1 MEWIVCGLALI
12 SPDMVAERH
21 YFLEWFNTPAG
32 LWTMRGICVMAGVVV
47 LVVYKK
53 MKKKDGE

>member
-1 MEWIVCGLALI
+1 MEWFMYRLAVI

-32 LWTMRGICVMAGVVV
+32 LWTIRGIFVVAGIVALV
-47 LVVYKK
+47 LYKK
-53 MKKKDGE
+53 MKKDGE